1 MSNISSSET
10 IDSLAKALFARD
22 PYTAL
27 HCRNVQNYARK
38 VALKLKLSAP
48 EIQNIE
54 IGALLHD
61 IGKIG
66 TPENILLKPGKLS
79 DEEFQSIMMHPTQG
93 YDIISGIHELCIRGI
108 DKSILHHHERFD
120 GTGYPSR
127 LKGEDIPLAARIISV
142 CDAFDA
148 MTTSRSYSPALSPEK
163 ALDQLR
169 SNAGTQFDVMV
180 VNAFIDCYQN
190 RTIEIDPVM
199 LKKISMTS

>member
-10 IDSLAKALFARD
+10 IDSLAKALFTRD

-38 VALKLKLSAP
+38 VALKLNLSAP

-66 TPENILLKPGKLS
+66 TPEDILLKPGKLS
-79 DEEFQSIMMHPTQG
+79 DKEFESIMLHPTQG
-93 YDIISGIHELCIRGI
+93 YDIISGIRELCIRGI

-120 GTGYPSR
+120 GSGYPSG
-127 LKGEDIPLAARIISV
+127 LVGSEIPLAARIISV

-148 MTTSRSYSPALSPEK
+148 MTTSRSYSPALSPEA
-163 ALDQLR
+163 ALEQLK
-169 SNAGTQFDVMV
+169 SNAGTQFDETV
-180 VNAFIDCYQN
+180 VDAFIDCYQ
-190 RTIEIDPVM
+190 TKVIKIDKVILNKM
-199 LKKISMTS
+199 EMTS